1 MTTPPKISI
10 PQKRGVVNKFIQ
22 CIDTPFLSRYYV
34 YVDELVIIF
43 CLINRLITTK
53 YFYFEQKIRR

>member
-10 PQKRGVVNKFIQ
+10 PQKRGVVNKFHKT
-22 CIDTPFLSRYYV
+22 IDTPFLSRYYV

-43 CLINRLITTK
+43 CLINRLITK

>member
-10 PQKRGVVNKFIQ
+10 PQKRGVVNKFYKDV
-22 CIDTPFLSRYYV
+22 DTPFLSRYYV

-43 CLINRLITTK
+43 CLINRLITK

>member
-10 PQKRGVVNKFIQ
+10 SQKRGVVNKFNKT
-22 CIDTPFLSRYYV
+22 IDTSFSSRYYV

-43 CLINRLITTK
+43 CLINRLITK